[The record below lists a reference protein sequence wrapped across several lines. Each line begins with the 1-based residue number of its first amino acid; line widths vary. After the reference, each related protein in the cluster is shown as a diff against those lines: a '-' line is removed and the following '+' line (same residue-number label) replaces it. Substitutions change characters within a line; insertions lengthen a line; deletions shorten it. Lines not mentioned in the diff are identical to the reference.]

1 MPDAPIT
8 LKEYTPVTLSSDDL
22 PLDVGEELWE
32 EYGSKIDVEF
42 PTRATQGQWV
52 LTNQGYGGHIRIN
65 SQWSFELEPKTSVQ
79 TILGMLEYAYN
90 LKSFEFLDGLYDAD
104 SLTDYFDEIANT
116 LAKNVISRQQK
127 GLYKNYIE
135 REEQMGAVKGRID
148 FNRTAREPWQ
158 ANPHVRHREITVD
171 IEDNQILLWTLQK
184 ILSSDAPSESTLQT
198 VRRAYRPMTTD
209 VSLKSFRADDCV
221 GREYRRLNQD
231 YESMHAL
238 CHLILDTVAPTRSTG
253 DERMI
258 PFIVDMARL
267 YEAFVAEWLTEHL
280 PTRYSVTAQEQ
291 VDIGDSGRQFDVDL
305 VVYSESDAVAVCD
318 TKYKTPT
325 QPSTEDLS
333 QVVAYAEAKSVTD
346 AFLIYPEQLDNPID
360 TEIGDVRVGTLK
372 FGLDGD
378 LDDEGRGFVSEFNR
392 AIVSGLGLAT
402 Q

>member
-1 MPDAPIT
+1 MPYAPIT
-8 LKEYTPVTLSSDDL
+8 LKEYTPVTLDSNDL
-22 PLDVGEELWE
+22 PPDVGDKLWE

-65 SQWSFELEPKTSVQ
+65 PQWSFELEPKTSVQ

-90 LKSFEFLDGLYDAD
+90 LESFEFLDGLYDAD

-127 GLYKNYIE
+127 GLYKNYVE
-135 REEQMGAVKGRID
+135 REEQMGAVKGSID
-148 FNRTAREPWQ
+148 FNKTAREPWK
-158 ANPHVRHREITVD
+158 AKPHVRHREITVD

-184 ILSSDAPSESTLQT
+184 ILSSDAPSASTLQT

-209 VSLKSFRADDCV
+209 VSLKSFRAEDCV
-221 GREYRRLNQD
+221 GREYRRLNHD

-238 CHLILDTVAPTRSTG
+238 CHLILDTVAPTHTTG

-267 YEAFVAEWLTEHL
+267 YESFVAEWLTEHL
-280 PTRYSVTAQEQ
+280 PPKYSVITQEQ
-291 VDIGDSGRQFDVDL
+291 VDIGDSGRQFNIDL
-305 VVYSESDAVAVCD
+305 VVYSGSDAVAVCD
-318 TKYKTPT
+318 TKYKIPT

-333 QVVAYAEAKSVTD
+333 QVLAYAEAKGVTD

-360 TEIGDVRVGTLK
+360 TEIGDIHIDTLT
-372 FGLDGD
+372 FGLEND
-378 LDDEGRGFVSEFNR
+378 LYKQGQKFISELDRAVVSK
-392 AIVSGLGLAT
+392 SGLVT
-402 Q
+402 S